1 MSVNISI
8 TLRPC
13 IDADLP
19 SFYQHQ
25 CDAKACEMAAFPSR
39 ELDAFMTHWRQN
51 VLPNPQGLA
60 RSILLDGRVV
70 GNIVSWRQ
78 KVEPSAELNP
88 DLDSLSEP
96 LFEQELGYWIDPQH
110 WGKGIASAALAN
122 FLCEVS
128 IRPIFAHVASHNIG
142 SQRVLSK
149 SGFTKRHEYPFEALE
164 ATRYPQ
170 SCMYVYGLG

>member
-8 TLRPC
+8 SLRPC

-25 CDAKACEMAAFPSR
+25 RDAKACEMAAFPSR

-51 VLPNPQGLA
+51 VLPNPQGFA
-60 RSILLDGRVV
+60 RSILLDAQVV

-88 DLDSLSEP
+88 DSDSLSEL
-96 LFEQELGYWIDPQH
+96 LFEQELGYWIDPEL
-110 WGKGIASAALAN
+110 WGKGIASTALAL
-122 FLCEVS
+122 FLEEVN
-128 IRPIFAHVASHNIG
+128 IRPMFAHVASHNIG

-149 SGFTKRHEYPFEALE
+149 CGFNKRHEYPFEGSE
-164 ATRYPQ
+164 AKRYPQ
-170 SCMYVYGLG
+170 SCMYIFCLD